1 MNTLGWEKE
10 SYGYHADD
18 GHCFFTS
25 NVGDSYG
32 PTFTTGDTVGC
43 GLNLI
48 NRTCFYTKNGIDLG
62 IAFKDMVVRCLICLL
77 CVSVNTSCI
86 VQFEDLH
93 FINITNNF
101 CNLIWSNTE
110 SLVFLTHESF
120 EQLIVVYSCRGG
132 GNIASYDEK
141 LIL

>member
-1 MNTLGWEKE
+1 MNALGWEKE

-62 IAFKDMVVRCLICLL
+62 IAFKNMVSKLHPTVGLQTPREIVDVNFGQQPFVFDIEARCCL
-77 CVSVNTSCI
+77 V
-86 VQFEDLH
+86 
-93 FINITNNF
+93 
-101 CNLIWSNTE
+101 
-110 SLVFLTHESF
+110 
-120 EQLIVVYSCRGG
+120 
-132 GNIASYDEK
+132 K
-141 LIL
+141 